1 MFTRIALLA
10 AAAGFFLG
18 STPSVAHEPETRN
31 HILLWNKLDSIS
43 EVEQSTIGPGG
54 MVSGGTFVPGVFGNA
69 FLANPDEDGLVSFP
83 VWSMLTHRGTIEFW
97 ARLMTPPTGP
107 IGAGDRPRF
116 VDLPWADSHYAIG
129 FTADDGMGNAGLVGC
144 AGAMSA
150 VGFDQSP
157 NVFTYA
163 DILGASGVMSWHHYA
178 LTWDDTVVPGLGQH
192 TALYIDG
199 VMVAKHWVDTL
210 EHGFPPLEDGVI
222 RLITNDNT
230 QGSVLMDNLI
240 VWDFAKSDFSD
251 RFVETPRELLLWNRF
266 DSPENV
272 YASDVGPDFRQISYI
287 YSDWQE
293 AQIAPA
299 KFDNGLFMNHDTS
312 EGWANNGA
320 NFFAVDLW
328 EMGLTPECGTI
339 AFWFEFK
346 YGCDSWN
353 HAYFWD
359 TSPEFVPHYPPP
371 LPGVGTHINMAWDGW
386 SGADRK
392 RFSAAIG
399 EPSTGISASAKS
411 PPNSAG
417 PGGYLAFQPGTLFH
431 FAMAW
436 DVAGI
441 DGSLDTVRL
450 YVNGVKEGATD
461 LAWDSAIPFERF
473 LYVGTHP
480 NCDPWDHVYN
490 AVKGVTDNVMIWNY
504 AKTDFEDRFV
514 EGPCPFGIPSDIN
527 HDGTT
532 DILDL
537 TLFLSHFGNC
547 TTDPEFYPQADLDGR
562 GCVDLA
568 DLTILLA
575 QYGTICP

>member
-1 MFTRIALLA
+1 MFTRFALLVGVAGLLLTSSA
-10 AAAGFFLG
+10 A
-18 STPSVAHEPETRN
+18 VAHEPETRN
-31 HILLWNKLDSIS
+31 HVLLWNKLDSIS

-97 ARLMTPPTGP
+97 ARLMMPPTGP
-107 IGAGDRPRF
+107 IGTGDRPRF

-163 DILGASGVMSWHHYA
+163 DILGVNSVINWHHYA

-199 VMVAKHWVDTL
+199 VMVAKHWVDTPQ
-210 EHGFPPLEDGVI
+210 HGFPPLDDGVI
-222 RLITNDNT
+222 RLILNDNA
-230 QGSVLMDNLI
+230 QGAVLMDNLI
-240 VWDFAKSDFSD
+240 IWDFAKSDFSD

-266 DSPENV
+266 DSQENV
-272 YASDVGPDFRQISYI
+272 VASDVGPAFQQISYI

-293 AQIAPA
+293 AQIAAA
-299 KFDNGLFMNHDTS
+299 KFDDGLFVNHDTA
-312 EGWANNGA
+312 EGWNNDGA

-328 EMGLTPECGTI
+328 DVGVTPERGTLE
-339 AFWFEFK
+339 FWFKFK
-346 YGCDSWN
+346 YDCDASN
-353 HAYFWD
+353 HAYFW
-359 TSPEFVPHYPPP
+359 TSSPEFVAHYPPP
-371 LPGVGTHINMAWDGW
+371 TPTYGTRFHFFWDGW
-386 SGADRK
+386 IGANRK
-392 RFSAAIG
+392 YFGAGFAQPDIG
-399 EPSTGISASAKS
+399 VYPQIKTPFG
-411 PPNSAG
+411 SAG
-417 PGGYLAFQPGTLFH
+417 PGGPLAFAADDMFH
-431 FAMAW
+431 FALVW
-436 DVAGI
+436 DVNGI
-441 DGSLDTVRL
+441 EGGADTMRL
-450 YVNGVKEGATD
+450 YVNGNVEAINTGV
-461 LAWDSAIPFERF
+461 WDASIPFERY
-473 LYVGTHP
+473 LYVGSPP
-480 NCDPWDHVYN
+480 NSDPWDHVHN

-504 AKTDFEDRFV
+504 AKADMADRFV

-537 TLFLSHFGNC
+537 TLLLSHFGNC

-562 GCVDLA
+562 GCVDLP
-568 DLTILLA
+568 DLSILLT